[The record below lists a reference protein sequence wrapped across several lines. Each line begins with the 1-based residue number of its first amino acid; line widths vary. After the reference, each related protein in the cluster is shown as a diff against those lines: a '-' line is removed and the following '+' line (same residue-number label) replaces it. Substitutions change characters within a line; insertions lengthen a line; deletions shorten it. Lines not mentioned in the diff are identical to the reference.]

1 MKNLKVLGMMSGTSG
16 DGIDGALVEFGE
28 DGSFSLL
35 WTAGW
40 PFTQSMRDRI
50 QRLMGQPSLHE
61 ALLGH
66 SYVAHL
72 YSEACRAFF
81 SQGREKPDYIAA
93 HGQTILHV
101 PQTEKWDGY
110 RVNGSLQLLNG
121 SLLAQQTG
129 VPVIC
134 NFREADMAAEGQG
147 APLVPFADACFFG
160 HHLSSDRI
168 VLNVGGIANI
178 TLLRPE
184 DGRVKVVSAFD
195 TGPGNM
201 MMDSLIEQET
211 GGEEHYDRDGRLAA
225 SAVPDHKMVEEF
237 LVDPYFSLLPPKST
251 GREKFGK
258 ARMLEILPG
267 FSSDAGLAEKISTFL
282 EITCRSIV
290 DAIIDPRLGVK
301 FPAPL
306 IVAGGGALNLEMMK
320 RLAEKLQGKC
330 VVSRSDEYGVPVMA
344 REAMAFAALG
354 NAFVRSM
361 SANILSATGAKKQV
375 ILGQLHPVF

>member
-1 MKNLKVLGMMSGTSG
+1 MMSGTSG

-35 WTAGW
+35 WHAGW
-40 PFTQSMRDRI
+40 PFSTSVRDRI
-50 QRLMGQPSLHE
+50 HRLMGQPSLQD

-72 YSEACRAFF
+72 YSEACRDFF
-81 SQGREKPDYIAA
+81 SGGRERPDYIAA

-101 PQTEKWDGY
+101 PQAEKWDGY
-110 RVNGSLQLLNG
+110 QVSGSLQLLNG

-129 VPVIC
+129 IPVIC

-160 HHLSSDRI
+160 HDLSSDRI

-178 TLLRPE
+178 TFLRSE
-184 DGRVKVVSAFD
+184 NGDVKVVSAFD

-211 GGEEHYDRDGRLAA
+211 GGKEHYDRDGQLAA
-225 SAVPDHKMVEEF
+225 SAMPDHKMVKEF
-237 LVDPYFSLLPPKST
+237 LRDPYFSILPPKST

-258 ARMLEILPG
+258 VRMLEVLPG

-282 EITCRSIV
+282 EISCCSIV

-301 FPAPL
+301 FPASL
-306 IVAGGGALNLEMMK
+306 IVAGGGALNLEMMR
-320 RLAEKLQGKC
+320 RLAVKLQGKC
-330 VVSRSDEYGVPVMA
+330 EVSTSDEFGVPVMA

-354 NAFVRSM
+354 NAFVRGRP
-361 SANILSATGAKKQV
+361 ANIISATGAKRPV
-375 ILGQLHPVF
+375 ILGQLHPVG